1 MARLDIPGNPSHPEG
16 PRTPMI
22 KLLCRAAAIAVPIL
36 FAVSVASAEELI
48 GTWLTQEKDA
58 HIRVA
63 KCGNA
68 MCGTVAW
75 LRDAIDPKTGQPPVD
90 DKNPNASLRSRKNLG
105 IRIFAM
111 EQDASGAWTGDIY
124 NSDDGKNYKGRLAP
138 RGEDEMEVQGCAD
151 SLCGS
156 EVWTRAK

>member
-1 MARLDIPGNPSHPEG
+1 MIPFF
-16 PRTPMI
+16 
-22 KLLCRAAAIAVPIL
+22 CRAIAIALSLMVVAAAVP
-36 FAVSVASAEELI
+36 ANAEELI

-68 MCGTVAW
+68 LCGTVAW
-75 LRDAIDPKTGQPPVD
+75 LRDPVDAKTGQPPVD
-90 DKNPNASLRSRKNLG
+90 SKNPNPSLRTRKILG

-111 EQDASGAWTGDIY
+111 EQDNTGSFTGGIY
-124 NSDDGKNYKGRLAP
+124 NADDGQTYKGRLSP
-138 RGEDEMEVQGCAD
+138 HGENEMEVQGCAG

-156 EVWTRAK
+156 ESWTRVN

>member
-1 MARLDIPGNPSHPEG
+1 
-16 PRTPMI
+16 MI
-22 KLLCRAAAIAVPIL
+22 KLLCRARAIAVPIL

-90 DKNPNASLRSRKNLG
+90 DKNPNVSLRSRKILG

-111 EQDASGAWTGDIY
+111 DEDVGGAWTGGIY
-124 NSDDGKNYKGRLAP
+124 NSDDGKTYAGRLVP
-138 RGEDEMEVQGCAD
+138 RGEAEVEVQGCAGA
-151 SLCGS
+151 LCGS